1 MIRSALLAALLC
13 LPALSAAA
21 APAAAPDI
29 ALYQT
34 VLDRF
39 VLDDGK
45 VRYGALKRDM
55 GALEEFVTQMAAV
68 GPHSHPGLFP
78 SREERLA
85 YWINAYNALVLHAF
99 AAEYPEKKDRLA
111 GLVGR
116 GLFFY
121 KRKFTVG
128 GEKRTLA
135 DIENETIRKE
145 FGEPR
150 IHFAIVCAS
159 ASCPRLSR
167 TAYTAANLE
176 AQLESEAERF
186 LNERRNAGIDRER
199 RTVTLSK
206 IFDWF
211 AEDFGKNDGQV
222 LRYVGRYNRQVRAAV
237 ENGSWR
243 IRYFEYDWSPND
255 APAPAPE

>member
-1 MIRSALLAALLC
+1 MRVAVLAAMLC
-13 LPALSAAA
+13 LPALSSAA
-21 APAAAPDI
+21 APVAAPDI
-29 ALYQT
+29 ALYQS

-45 VRYGALKRDM
+45 VRYGALRRDI
-55 GALEEFVTQMAAV
+55 GALGEFVKQMASV
-68 GPHSHPGLFP
+68 SPHSHPGLFP
-78 SREERLA
+78 SREDRLA

-99 AAEYPEKKDRLA
+99 AEEYPDKKDRLA
-111 GLVGR
+111 GLIGR

-128 GEKRTLA
+128 GKQRTLA
-135 DIENETIRKE
+135 NIENETIRKE

-167 TAYTAANLE
+167 TAYTARNLE
-176 AQLESEAERF
+176 AQLEAEAGRF
-186 LNERRNAGIDRER
+186 LNEPRNIGIDTER

-211 AEDFGKNDGQV
+211 AEDFGSTDGEV
-222 LRYVGRYNRQVRAAV
+222 LAFVAKYNQGVRAAAS
-237 ENGSWR
+237 EGGWR
-243 IRYFEYDWSPND
+243 IRHFEYDWSPND
-255 APAPAPE
+255 APAPAPQ